1 MIKLETRHS
10 RNKMFSERF
19 LEKSSTEFQLVKI
32 KVQKAPCGVI
42 IRFRNPVHFC
52 WWNPEARSLEHRIQ
66 SAEKGNKGNRG
77 TRETGQQREQ
87 GSKWN
92 KGNRGNRGT
101 GGTREQGEQ
110 EEQGSKGNKGT
121 GEQEEQGDRG
131 TGEGTRGIRETG
143 GQGRE

>member
-52 WWNPEARSLEHRIQ
+52 WWNPEARSLEYRIQ

-92 KGNRGNRGT
+92 KGNRGNRGNK
-101 GGTREQGEQ
+101 GTREQGNKGNRRNRGARGTR
-110 EEQGSKGNKGT
+110 EQGNKRNRGT
-121 GEQEEQGDRG
+121 GEQRREQG
-131 TGEGTRGIRETG
+131 E
-143 GQGRE
+143 

>member
-52 WWNPEARSLEHRIQ
+52 WWNPEARSLEYRIQ
-66 SAEKGNKGNRG
+66 SAETGEQGKQGSKGNRGANGIRGTGGTGEQGEQGNKGNR
-77 TRETGQQREQ
+77 R
-87 GSKWN
+87 
-92 KGNRGNRGT
+92 NRGAR
-101 GGTREQGEQ
+101 GTREQG
-110 EEQGSKGNKGT
+110 NKRNRGT
-121 GEQEEQGDRG
+121 GEQGREQG
-131 TGEGTRGIRETG
+131 E
-143 GQGRE
+143 

>member
-32 KVQKAPCGVI
+32 KVQKAPCGLI

-52 WWNPEARSLEHRIQ
+52 WWNPEARSLEYRIQ

-92 KGNRGNRGT
+92 KGSRGNRGT
-101 GGTREQGEQ
+101 GEQGEQGNKGNRRNRGARGTRKQGNKRNRGTGEQGREQGE
-110 EEQGSKGNKGT
+110 
-121 GEQEEQGDRG
+121 
-131 TGEGTRGIRETG
+131 
-143 GQGRE
+143 

>member
-52 WWNPEARSLEHRIQ
+52 WWNPEARSLEYRIQ
-66 SAEKGNKGNRG
+66 SAEKGNKGNRGNRG

-92 KGNRGNRGT
+92 KGNRGNK
-101 GGTREQGEQ
+101 GTREQGEQ
-110 EEQGSKGNKGT
+110 EEQGNREQGNKRNRGT
-121 GEQEEQGDRG
+121 GEQRREQG
-131 TGEGTRGIRETG
+131 E
-143 GQGRE
+143 

>member
-52 WWNPEARSLEHRIQ
+52 WWNPEARSLEYRIQ

-92 KGNRGNRGT
+92 KGSRGNRGT
-101 GGTREQGEQ
+101 GEQGEQGNKGNRRNRGARGTREQG
-110 EEQGSKGNKGT
+110 NKRNRGT
-121 GEQEEQGDRG
+121 GEQGREQG
-131 TGEGTRGIRETG
+131 E
-143 GQGRE
+143 

>member
-32 KVQKAPCGVI
+32 KVQKAPCGLI

-52 WWNPEARSLEHRIQ
+52 WWNPEARSLEYRIQ

-92 KGNRGNRGT
+92 KGSRGNRGT
-101 GGTREQGEQ
+101 GEQGEQGNKGNRRNRGARGTREQG
-110 EEQGSKGNKGT
+110 NKRNRGT
-121 GEQEEQGDRG
+121 GEQGREQG
-131 TGEGTRGIRETG
+131 E
-143 GQGRE
+143 

>member
-52 WWNPEARSLEHRIQ
+52 WWNPEARSLEYRIQ

-101 GGTREQGEQ
+101 GGTREQGNKGNRRNRGARGTR
-110 EEQGSKGNKGT
+110 EQGNKRNRGT
-121 GEQEEQGDRG
+121 GEQRREQG
-131 TGEGTRGIRETG
+131 E
-143 GQGRE
+143 

>member
-1 MIKLETRHS
+1 MIKQETRHS

-52 WWNPEARSLEHRIQ
+52 WWNPEARSLEYRIQ

-101 GGTREQGEQ
+101 GEQGEQGNKGNRRNRGARGTRKQGNKRNRGTGEQGREQGE
-110 EEQGSKGNKGT
+110 
-121 GEQEEQGDRG
+121 
-131 TGEGTRGIRETG
+131 
-143 GQGRE
+143 

>member
-52 WWNPEARSLEHRIQ
+52 WWNPEARSLEYRIQ

-87 GSKWN
+87 RSKWN

-101 GGTREQGEQ
+101 GEQGEQGNKGNRRNRGARGTRKQGNKRNRGTGEQGREQGE
-110 EEQGSKGNKGT
+110 
-121 GEQEEQGDRG
+121 
-131 TGEGTRGIRETG
+131 
-143 GQGRE
+143 